1 MPFAE
6 DRKAVPTPVAGVGPP
21 ACVSWDKRTAL
32 LALQG
37 IGLSVRL
44 PFTVATVVEGEINT
58 LDEAIRV
65 LGRQRRQ
72 RRP

>member
-1 MPFAE
+1 MPFAKY
-6 DRKAVPTPVAGVGPP
+6 RKAVPTPITGVGPP

-65 LGRQRRQ
+65 LGRQHRQ